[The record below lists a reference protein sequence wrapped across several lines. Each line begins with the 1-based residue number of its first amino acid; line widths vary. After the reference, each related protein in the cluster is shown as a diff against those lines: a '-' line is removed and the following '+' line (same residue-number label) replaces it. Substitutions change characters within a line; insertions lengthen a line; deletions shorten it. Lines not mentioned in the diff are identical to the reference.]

1 MACVV
6 EHDADSRSKRAPF
19 WGQRKCSADPYDRSV
34 ANGDHHHQKA
44 QPGWYD
50 DGQGNLRWWDGTQ
63 WSEQYVQPG
72 AGPRPAST
80 NPSNTAVLWLVL
92 GIVGT
97 VLFAIIGVTSSGFS
111 GFLIGASLPILVTAI
126 IGLARRHRTWLNVN
140 RGAMVAAAIVSAVVL
155 FAGTLSAPVQVALHS
170 AARNSH
176 ERGPAASSS
185 PSPGKHTP
193 TPTSTPVT
201 SPTTAANP
209 ARDQVALNVLATLS
223 IRPRSEESSY
233 DRVVDFGTAWL
244 DVDHNGCDTRDD
256 ILARDL
262 TSVVKRGLC
271 TVESGILTDP
281 YTGKT
286 ITFTRGVETSRA
298 VQIDHVVPL
307 GDAWATGASLLTFA
321 QRASLA
327 NDPLNLLAVDGPTN
341 EAKSDKDA
349 SEWLPPNAGFACTYV
364 ARQVAVKAT
373 YHLWVTQAEHDTMAA
388 TLSACPA
395 QSMPVSGF
403 ASGPTQAAP
412 VPQPPSP
419 APAPAAPAPAP
430 AAPAPAPGDAGVVH
444 PGAFCSPVGAVGVT
458 SAGTPM
464 VCGPTANSSRARWH
478 AAG

>member
-1 MACVV
+1 MT
-6 EHDADSRSKRAPF
+6 
-19 WGQRKCSADPYDRSV
+19 
-34 ANGDHHHQKA
+34 NGEQHQQQA

-63 WSEQYVQPG
+63 WSEQYVYPVPPTQS
-72 AGPRPAST
+72 ASKAV
-80 NPSNTAVLWLVL
+80 SSTAALWLVL

-97 VLFAIIGVTSSGFS
+97 VLFAIIGAASSGFS

-126 IGLARRHRTWLNVN
+126 IGLARRRRTWLNVG
-140 RGAMVAAAIVSAVVL
+140 RGAMVLAAVVSAVVL
-155 FAGTLSAPVQVALHS
+155 FAGTVSAPVQVAIRSTAQS
-170 AARNSH
+170 AREQAQEN
-176 ERGPAASSS
+176 S
-185 PSPGKHTP
+185 PSPSPVQQARTP
-193 TPTSTPVT
+193 TPTPTPVG

-209 ARDQVALNVLATLS
+209 ASDQDALNVLATLS
-223 IRPRSEESSY
+223 IQPKSAESSY
-233 DRVVDFGTAWL
+233 DRLVDFGTAWL

-262 TSVVKRGLC
+262 TTVVKHGAC
-271 TVESGILTDP
+271 TVESGTLIDP

-286 ITFTRGVETSRA
+286 IAFTRGVESSRA

-307 GDAWATGASLLTFA
+307 GDAWATGASLLTLA
-321 QRASLA
+321 QRESLA

-349 SEWLPPNAGFACTYV
+349 SEWLPPSVGFACTYV
-364 ARQVAVKAT
+364 ARQIAVKAT
-373 YHLWVTQAEHDTMAA
+373 YHLWVTQAEHDKMASV
-388 TLSACPA
+388 LSACPT

-403 ASGPTQAAP
+403 ASGPVQTAP

-419 APAPAAPAPAP
+419 APAPQAPAPAAPAPAP
-430 AAPAPAPGDAGVVH
+430 AAPAPAPAPAPAQGDAGVVH
-444 PGAFCSPVGAVGVT
+444 PGAFCAPVGAVGVT

-478 AAG
+478 SAG